1 MGNRIFG
8 YEWEDIQRAQRG
20 GRLINSAVD
29 TSHPPQINPEQLA
42 TARKLLAEHGADWL
56 VANAMHGVIDALRRA
71 GDIT

>member
-1 MGNRIFG
+1 MDNRIFG
-8 YEWEDIQRAQRG
+8 YEWDDIQRAQRG
-20 GRLINSAVD
+20 GRLNSAVD

-56 VANAMHGVIDALRRA
+56 VANAMHGAIDALRRA